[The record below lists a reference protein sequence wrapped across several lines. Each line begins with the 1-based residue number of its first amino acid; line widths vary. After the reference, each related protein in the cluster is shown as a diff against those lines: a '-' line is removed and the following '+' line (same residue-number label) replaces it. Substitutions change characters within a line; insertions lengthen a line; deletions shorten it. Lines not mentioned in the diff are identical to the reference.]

1 MINVGDIVTSRGG
14 SSYECVI
21 IDDDGN
27 HYIKRASTGVSVK
40 ITASSIRKLK
50 VRIAN
55 GETFKFQKS
64 PTNGGISNTIV
75 NEAVLAAI
83 CGLAPNF
90 EKKIYE
96 WRLSHRPCPSCG
108 RVINPYEGECEKC
121 VE

>member
-1 MINVGDIVTSRGG
+1 MVQVGDIITSRGG
-14 SSYECVI
+14 SEYQCVI
-21 IDDDGN
+21 IDDGN
-27 HYIKRASTGVSVK
+27 YYIKRASTGVSVK

-50 VRIAN
+50 ARIAN

-64 PTNGGISNTIV
+64 PTNGGISNTIA
-75 NEAVLAAI
+75 NEAALAAI

-96 WRLSHRPCPSCG
+96 WQLSHQPCPACG
-108 RVINPYEGECEKC
+108 RTINPYEGECEEC